1 MGNRR
6 QKSLSKSIQS
16 ALTRDPDRFKK
27 SALGKL
33 VAFFSVYRIKLVR
46 HEKIL
51 FDQLRQDVWQFDDHD
66 YKGSF
71 HTTRG
76 QPPLKTMGDLGYSGS
91 TFFSTLDAH
100 FLVKSLPRHFEY
112 SFFEG
117 DLLRPYFEYMSQ
129 HPDSLLVWITDYII
143 APYITLGTIF
153 GCTPARH
160 LIMENALSGKDEDPA
175 AEQWETYD
183 LKPLNYFFPER
194 DLLPEPLV
202 SEETLGKLADTFN
215 DKLHL
220 WQADSE
226 KFWKSIEDDTKFLE
240 QANAVDYSL
249 FLVRIP
255 ASSAP
260 KIQGRASPWRIG
272 LLSADGRWKYRAAIL
287 DFFYARHKLQA
298 QALSGVVQTF
308 NVIGRQ
314 GPMTITTTASDYR
327 EKFLAMITDL
337 VEVH

>member
-33 VAFFSVYRIKLVR
+33 IAFFSVYRIKLVR

-51 FDQLRQDVWQFDDHD
+51 FDQLRQDIWELNEDE
-66 YKGSF
+66 YRGSF

-117 DLLRPYFEYMSQ
+117 NLLQPYFEYMSQ

-143 APYITLGTIF
+143 APYVTLGTIF
-153 GCTPARH
+153 GFTPARH
-160 LIMENALSGKDEDPA
+160 IIMENALCGKDEDPA
-175 AEQWETYD
+175 AEGWETYD
-183 LKPLNYFFPER
+183 LKPIDYFFPER
-194 DLLPEPLV
+194 DLLPEALV
-202 SEETLGKLADTFN
+202 SEETLSKLADTFS

-220 WQADSE
+220 WRADYE
-226 KFWKSIEDDTKFLE
+226 KFWESIQDDTKFLE
-240 QANAVDYSL
+240 EANAVDYSL

-255 ASSAP
+255 ASSEP
-260 KIQGRASPWRIG
+260 TVRGRASPWRIG
-272 LLSADGRWKYRAAIL
+272 LSSADGRWKYRAAVL

-314 GPMTITTTASDYR
+314 GPMTITTTASEYR
-327 EKFLAMITDL
+327 AKFLAMIAGFIT
-337 VEVH
+337 VH